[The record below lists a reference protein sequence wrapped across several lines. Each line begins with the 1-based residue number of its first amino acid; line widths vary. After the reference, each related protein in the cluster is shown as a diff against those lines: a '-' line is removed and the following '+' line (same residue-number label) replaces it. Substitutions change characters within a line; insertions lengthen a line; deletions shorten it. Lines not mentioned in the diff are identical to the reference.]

1 MWWDLRLVDFLNF
14 KAADLALIVTFKS
27 GGGLA
32 LDGLDTGST
41 LSQLLFGSCVLNFQD
56 LINRDEFYAISLQ
69 LGTVLT
75 KIANI

>member
-41 LSQLLFGSCVLNFQD
+41 LCQLLFGSSVLNFQD
-56 LINRDEFYAISLQ
+56 LINRDEFFAIGLQ
-69 LGTVLT
+69 LGTVFT